1 MELDYVFISG
11 YCVYG
16 IYAADKLCFSQLSHH
31 RGSEYADVMDW
42 CWFAYMQNKYEMQS
56 NDVVLPRKKYDDFS
70 CLFEML
76 LLLARERHCQTW
88 FRRTML
94 IENTHSDTA
103 HIPFAIRKRNEF
115 FSRFKSA
122 EQTIVIFCV
131 CAICQ
136 FNARPWELLQFAEQ
150 MKHLVAIWNA
160 FTIFRWSS
168 TELINSHRQSISSLG
183 TK

>member
-94 IENTHSDTA
+94 IENTHSDTT

-122 EQTIVIFCV
+122 EQMIVIFCV
-131 CAICQ
+131 CDLPIQRTTMRTFAICRTNET
-136 FNARPWELLQFAEQ
+136 FSSNLKRIYHISMVFDGVN
-150 MKHLVAIWNA
+150 K
-160 FTIFRWSS
+160 FTQAV
-168 TELINSHRQSISSLG
+168 NQQPGH
-183 TK
+183 